1 MGDSFPKD
9 PMLEAQDLAGHRGT
23 TPLFHGLSFRV
34 DSGQALVVTGPNG
47 TGKTTL
53 LRMLAGLT
61 APAAGAI
68 RWAGTSVAP
77 FAQALRDAVVYAGHA
92 TAVKDELTAE
102 ENVAS
107 LVALAGLSVTREA
120 VRDALDRVAL
130 GPQRALPARVLSAGQ
145 RRRIGLARLRLV
157 ERPLWVLDEPI
168 TALDAD
174 GSALLTDFLRDHLA
188 HGGIAVAATHHPLG
202 LERFARVRTLTL
214 GKDAPVLA

>member
-1 MGDSFPKD
+1 
-9 PMLEAQDLAGHRGT
+9 MLEAQDLAGHRGT

-34 DSGQALVVTGPNG
+34 DAGQALVVTGPNG

-61 APAAGAI
+61 APAAGSI
-68 RWAGTSVAP
+68 RWTGHDVAP

-107 LVALAGLSVTREA
+107 LVALAGVPVTPEA
-120 VRDALDRVAL
+120 VRDALHHVAL
-130 GPQRALPARVLSAGQ
+130 GAQRALPARVLSAGQ
-145 RRRIGLARLRLV
+145 RRRIALARLRLV
-157 ERPLWVLDEPI
+157 QRPLWVLDEPV

-174 GSALLTDFLRDHLA
+174 GTALLTDLLHDHLER
-188 HGGIAVAATHHPLG
+188 GGIAVAATHHPLG
-202 LERFARVRTLTL
+202 LGSPARVQNLTL
-214 GKDAPVLA
+214 GKDAPVLG